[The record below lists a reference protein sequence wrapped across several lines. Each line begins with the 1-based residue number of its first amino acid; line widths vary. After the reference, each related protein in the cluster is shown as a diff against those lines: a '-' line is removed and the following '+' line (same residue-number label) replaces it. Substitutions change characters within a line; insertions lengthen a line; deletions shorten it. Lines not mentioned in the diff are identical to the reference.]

1 MSETYKSN
9 RNVFY
14 RCHSHVVW
22 CPKYR
27 RRVLIG
33 SIETRLKET
42 IGQVCQEDLAEIE
55 ELDVLPDHVHLLVS
69 VDPLFGIHRLM
80 KLI

>member
-1 MSETYKSN
+1 
-9 RNVFY
+9 
-14 RCHSHVVW
+14 
-22 CPKYR
+22 
-27 RRVLIG
+27 VLIG